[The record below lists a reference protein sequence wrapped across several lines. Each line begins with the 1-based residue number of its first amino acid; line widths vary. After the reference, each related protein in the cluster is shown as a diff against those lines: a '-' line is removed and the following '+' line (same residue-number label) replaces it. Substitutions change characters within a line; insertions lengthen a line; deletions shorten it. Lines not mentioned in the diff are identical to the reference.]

1 MNKEKITET
10 NKISILPVTPPLR
23 QDVVI
28 CNASHQ
34 WDKREGVFVQ
44 GRPHIGIKGKW
55 TRTCIKCG
63 YREYYSKGMFT
74 GWFSVP

>member
-1 MNKEKITET
+1 MNEEQNINE
-10 NKISILPVTPPLR
+10 P
-23 QDVVI
+23 QDPAFLQGAVI
-28 CNASHQ
+28 CSASHQ

-55 TRTCIKCG
+55 TRTCLKCG
-63 YREYYSKGMFT
+63 YKEYYSKGMFT